1 MPSQSLPGI
10 TATRL
15 LIVVLA
21 LAAAGLA
28 MWRVRSM
35 APAPETPY
43 FPPGHMQIAAPA
55 REAEPSQPDNAT
67 KAAGQQAQPAGG
79 QDAAS
84 AVSIAPTSG
93 EVQTALS
100 AWRLAWESRDV
111 ESYLSF
117 YHPDFPN
124 RDGFYRQKNGVMVR
138 AKGISVDLQ
147 NVQVT
152 LEPQRA
158 RVVFLQH
165 YKSDTFES
173 RDLKVQVWVQGTDGP
188 KILQEFSRSRRDS
201 ENE

>member
-43 FPPGHMQIAAPA
+43 FPPGHMQIASPA
-55 REAEPSQPDNAT
+55 REAEPSQPENAT
-67 KAAGQQAQPAGG
+67 AAEQQAQPAVG
-79 QDAAS
+79 QDAPS
-84 AVSIAPTSG
+84 AVSYALTSG

-100 AWRLAWESRDV
+100 AWRVAWESRDV
-111 ESYLSF
+111 ETYMMF
-117 YHPDFPN
+117 YHPDFPD
-124 RDGFYRQKNGVMVR
+124 RDGFSRQKNGVMVR
-138 AKGISVDLQ
+138 AKSIRIDLQ
-147 NVQVT
+147 NIQIT

-173 RDLKVQVWVQGTDGP
+173 RDVKVQVWVQGTDGP